1 MKLNRVLLCLGLALG
16 AFSMWDTLGHSWDP
30 AFQAPAL
37 SLGTTHTQYHAF
49 REFTLSVGAA
59 AVLLYVM
66 FLPSAQRMRSLWTV
80 MCATAVC
87 YFGGWWLPGPL
98 LGLYAPNRAATF
110 VHLSATI
117 LCLTS
122 VVLAWPYFFRLQT
135 AQLGN
140 DDHCSV

>member
-1 MKLNRVLLCLGLALG
+1 
-16 AFSMWDTLGHSWDP
+16 MWDTLVHSWDP

-37 SLGTTHTQYHAF
+37 PLGKMHTNYHAF

-66 FLPSAQRMRSLWTV
+66 FLPSAHRIRPLWNV
-80 MCATAVC
+80 MCVTAVC
-87 YFGGWWLPGPL
+87 YYGGWWLPGPL

-110 VHLSATI
+110 VHLAATV

-122 VVLAWPYFFRLQT
+122 VVLAWPHFPIAT
-135 AQLGN
+135 VHSEKN
-140 DDHCSV
+140 D